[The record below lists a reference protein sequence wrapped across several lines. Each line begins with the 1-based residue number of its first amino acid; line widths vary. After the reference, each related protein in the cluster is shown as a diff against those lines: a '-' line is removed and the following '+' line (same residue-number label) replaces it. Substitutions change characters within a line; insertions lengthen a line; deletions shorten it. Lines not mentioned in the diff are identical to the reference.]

1 MNSKVIPFDVL
12 KREETRSKSET
23 VDIPIKE
30 TKEEKL
36 LRLESLFE
44 QGLYNPNLEDVAEA
58 LINKLVAEEEK
69 NTKK

>member
-12 KREETRSKSET
+12 KREESPPKSDT
-23 VDIPIKE
+23 VEIPAKE

-36 LRLESLFE
+36 LRLENLFE
-44 QGLYNPNLEDVAEA
+44 QGLYNPNMEDVAEA
-58 LINKLVAEEEK
+58 LINKQVAEEEK

>member
-12 KREETRSKSET
+12 KREESHPKSET
-23 VDIPIKE
+23 VEIPVKE
-30 TKEEKL
+30 TKEERL
-36 LRLESLFE
+36 LRLENLFE
-44 QGLYNPNLEDVAEA
+44 QGLYNPNMEDVAEA